1 MWESEEDDEFTLG
14 FNFDLS
20 KYNITSNKS
29 DVEAENSK
37 IDSENKDE
45 QLNSYHDAK
54 GKCMNFGENTIEKSI
69 CKPKIFVRL
78 HQFKIWA
85 LINRD
90 TIGILVF
97 LTICLII
104 GISIPLSLVYKTQK
118 LIRTPS
124 RYHHISSKPG
134 KDVRVNNCFNILCKF
149 VNSVHVWL

>member
-14 FNFDLS
+14 FDFDLS
-20 KYNITSNKS
+20 KYNVASNKF
-29 DVEAENSK
+29 DVEVDKSK
-37 IDSENKDE
+37 IDSENRNE
-45 QLNSYHDAK
+45 QLNSYHDTK
-54 GKCMNFGENTIEKSI
+54 EKCRNFDENTTEKSI
-69 CKPKIFVRL
+69 YKPKILLRL
-78 HQFKIWA
+78 HLFKVWA
-85 LINRD
+85 LMNRD

-134 KDVRVNNCFNILCKF
+134 KDVQVNNCFNVLGLY
-149 VNSVHVWL
+149 NSAHVMF